1 MATHDMSL
9 ANQSGSA
16 FRGDLNNA
24 LAAIASNNSSS
35 TDPSTTFANQWYVD
49 TGDDTLKIRNAAN
62 NAYVNVSAVGGI
74 ASANLGLALAASPT
88 FSGTATFS
96 GNVLLS
102 GTGTLD
108 LPSGTTA
115 QRPGSANNGM
125 IRYNST
131 LSRYEGYSGSEWIQ
145 LGGDTT
151 PAGTVI
157 HTAASSAPDGYL
169 KADGSAVSR
178 TTYSDLF
185 AAISTTYGSGN
196 GSTTFNLPDLRGE
209 FVRGLDDGRGV
220 DTDRALGSAQSD
232 QNKQHNHSVTDPGHR
247 HTTNTDLEDPNSSGI
262 TQGPGNR
269 QHGILSSGSNILNN
283 NTTGISIDNDGGT
296 ETRPRNIALLAC
308 IKT

>member
-74 ASANLGLALAASPT
+74 GTANLGLALAASPT

-220 DTDRALGSAQSD
+220 DTDRALGSAQTD
-232 QNKQHNHSVTDPGHR
+232 QNKQHNHSVTDPGHN
-247 HTTNTDLEDPNSSGI
+247 HQVFNQILGAGSSVGGGGSNTVNNN
-262 TQGPGNR
+262 TGNR
-269 QHGILSSGSNILNN
+269 
-283 NTTGISIDNDGGT
+283 TTGISIGNDGGT
-296 ETRPRNIALLAC
+296 EARPRNIALLAC

>member
-115 QRPGSANNGM
+115 QRPSSANNGM
-125 IRYNST
+125 IRYNSS
-131 LSRYEGYSGSEWIQ
+131 LSRYEGYSGSEWIR

-220 DTDRALGSAQSD
+220 DTDRALGSAQTD
-232 QNKQHNHSVTDPGHR
+232 QNKQHNHSVTDPGHN
-247 HTTNTDLEDPNSSGI
+247 HQVFNQILGAGSSVGGGGSNTVNNN
-262 TQGPGNR
+262 TGNR
-269 QHGILSSGSNILNN
+269 
-283 NTTGISIDNDGGT
+283 TTGISIGNDGGT
-296 ETRPRNIALLAC
+296 EARPRNIALLAC